1 MGGRS
6 AVISLAPSVH
16 GNAAQ
21 TKEILGWDPIRPGF
35 IDDMELGHYFN
46 T

>member
-1 MGGRS
+1 MGVRS

-21 TKEILGWDPIRPGF
+21 TKEILGWDPIQPGL
-35 IDDMELGHYFN
+35 IADMELGHYF
-46 T
+46 TT